1 MPFRRFVISIACAAT
16 GVLSVVAPASGAI
29 GDVQTPTITGPIANT
44 ATSHPFQATDIDLS
58 KYGYT
63 EDEYYLEGNAFTYD
77 TSVPLTTAAKITT
90 GGPLNDG
97 LHPYKTRITVR
108 RPINPADYNGT
119 TVVEWNNVTAQFD
132 LEANWFGDPFY
143 LLKHGYVWVGV
154 SAQGVGVNAL
164 KGWNPD
170 RYGSLNV
177 NDSGAVTGDALSY
190 EIYSAAI
197 KALRGQGNGPNPLAG
212 LNPQTVIASGESQSG
227 SRLSIYY
234 NAIQPLH
241 EVVDAFL
248 LTVSNG
254 AVRTDRPEK
263 VMRVVSETEN
273 QKTLPETDT
282 NTLRHWEV
290 AAGSHLPEL
299 AYKNFTVPVER
310 DLPLFAPLVA
320 NCDKTPLS
328 RVQWPYVVNSA
339 IDGLVKW
346 THGGAAPPTAPRG
359 IYSAPNTLTRNS
371 LGIAEGAIRLPEVTT
386 PVAVNTGSNVATPGG
401 ALFSLFCPLLGS
413 NTILPQGTINGL
425 YSDFGDYTSKVK
437 AAAETVSGQGFVLPE
452 DASRLV
458 AEARKFPQIR
468 PTTPVF
474 KSRKRT
480 RGALKLSWIG
490 TGAPATKFQLQHAR
504 ATSKSWSKIPRAS
517 ALAKQAFSFS
527 NGSPDKDGTWR
538 YRVRSITNV
547 PATPI
552 AAAYVVTTPWS
563 DAGTRA
569 IVDGTKP
576 KLKII
581 CPKKVKLGS
590 RAFARIKASD
600 AGTGLRKKPKSKV
613 RIRTGKLGRT
623 TIRQTVSDR
632 VGNKSRGRCVVRV
645 IPR

>member
-1 MPFRRFVISIACAAT
+1 MSFRRFFIAFTCAAI
-16 GVLSVVAPASGAI
+16 GAFAVAAPASAAI

-58 KYGYT
+58 KYGY
-63 EDEYYLEGNAFTYD
+63 EEQEYYLEGNAYAYD
-77 TSVPLTTAAKITT
+77 TSGSLTTATKITT

-119 TVVEWNNVTAQFD
+119 TIAEWNNVTAQFD
-132 LEANWFGDPFY
+132 LEANWFGDPLY

-170 RYGSLNV
+170 RYGDLNV

-197 KALRGQGNGPNPLAG
+197 KALRGQGTGTNPLAG
-212 LNPQTVIASGESQSG
+212 FGPQTVIASGESQSG

-241 EVVDAFL
+241 EVADAFL

-254 AVRTDRPEK
+254 PVRTDRPEK
-263 VMRVVSETEN
+263 VVRVVTETEN
-273 QKTLPETDT
+273 QKTLPEVDT

-299 AYKNFTVPVER
+299 AYRNFTAPVER
-310 DLPLFAPLVA
+310 DLPAFAPLVA

-339 IDGLVKW
+339 IDGLVRW

-359 IYSAPNTLTRNS
+359 TYAAPNTLVRNS
-371 LGIAEGAIRLPEVTT
+371 LGIAEGGIRLPEVTT
-386 PVAVNTGSNVATPGG
+386 PVAVNTGSNTATPGG

-413 NTILPQGTINGL
+413 NTILPQNTINGL
-425 YSDFGDYTSKVK
+425 YADFGDYTSKVR
-437 AAAETVSGQGFVLPE
+437 AAAKTVSGQGFVLPE
-452 DASRLV
+452 DVSRLV
-458 AEARKFPQIR
+458 DAARKFPQIR
-468 PTTPVF
+468 PTAPAF
-474 KSRKRT
+474 KGSRRT
-480 RGALKLSWIG
+480 RGALKISWVG
-490 TGAPATKFQLQHAR
+490 TRAAATKFQLRHAR
-504 ATSKSWSKIPRAS
+504 ATGKSWSKVRRAS
-517 ALAKQAFSFS
+517 ALVKPAFRFS
-527 NGSPDKDGTWR
+527 NKFPERDGTWR
-538 YRVRSITNV
+538 YRVRSITKV

-569 IVDGTKP
+569 TVDGTKP
-576 KLKII
+576 KLKIS
-581 CPKKVKLGS
+581 CPKKARLGS
-590 RAFARIKASD
+590 KAFARIKASD
-600 AGTGLRKKPKSKV
+600 AGTGLRKKPKRRV
-613 RIRTGKLGRT
+613 RIRTGRLGST
-623 TIRQTVSDR
+623 TIRRTVSDKL
-632 VGNKSRGRCVVRV
+632 GNKRSGRCVVHV
-645 IPR
+645 IAR